1 MILQKYNLDWEP
13 AYLVFTDEATFYGGP
28 IRNRRWIAPNQSYDI
43 SAVKSNIKINV
54 WGAIC
59 YSGKID
65 LHFYKEKTNSDVY
78 INILKRYIPKIK
90 ELVQDPF
97 IIIKDNAS
105 YHCSQQTK
113 EWIKKN
119 KVKEILDWPPNSPD
133 LNPIENVWGII
144 KRELQKENISKRS
157 ILINRIKEIYE
168 NIPYKYIENIV
179 ESFVTRLQRC
189 IDLEG
194 DRTGY

>member
-1 MILQKYNLDWEP
+1 MKKRVKISGEAIRRYLVSHNYKYEKPKVLTIYLRDLLKKKRIDFAKNSLDWEP

-28 IRNRRWIAPNQSYDI
+28 IRNWWWIAPNQSYDI

-65 LHFYKEKTNSDVY
+65 LHFYKKNIVVY

-90 ELVQDPF
+90 DLVQNP
-97 IIIKDNAS
+97 IIIRVIAS

-113 EWIKKN
+113 EWIKN
-119 KVKEILDWPPNSPD
+119 KIKEILDWPLNLLD
-133 LNPIENVWGII
+133 LNPYRERLGII
-144 KRELQKENISKRS
+144 NGSYKRK
-157 ILINRIKEIYE
+157 ILVR
-168 NIPYKYIENIV
+168 
-179 ESFVTRLQRC
+179 
-189 IDLEG
+189 
-194 DRTGY
+194 

>member
-1 MILQKYNLDWEP
+1 MQKNNLDWEP

-28 IRNRRWIAPNQSYDI
+28 IRNRRWIASNQSYDI

-97 IIIKDNAS
+97 IIIRDNAS

-113 EWIKKN
+113 EWIKKT
-119 KVKEILDWPPNSPD
+119 K
-133 LNPIENVWGII
+133 
-144 KRELQKENISKRS
+144 
-157 ILINRIKEIYE
+157 
-168 NIPYKYIENIV
+168 
-179 ESFVTRLQRC
+179 
-189 IDLEG
+189 
-194 DRTGY
+194 